1 MQTSATRLLENIIR
15 EELKFIKEAP
25 ATGSYDYFKNNPDA
39 LIDPNPQ
46 VKDRYAGMDAKRA
59 QDLKYAMMPKGNWY
73 DTPEGIAN
81 HILNASAKYR
91 SSKKTL
97 GSVTE
102 WDDYEAHVVDAFS
115 RIPDYSTMSKVNNII
130 IKKSGKNFVNF
141 LNSFMSGPEFVDKM
155 GGQSIVNSIERIYG
169 DKAYDSV
176 IKYLKKPGNFDFK
189 DYLKSGWETYKKGA
203 EYRMDYGRSSLV
215 ELATEWYKKHNTWN
229 SFINAEDGLRD
240 ILYSEAGL
248 VGSAMLSVI
257 PLTKIPVAIAFGLLA
272 ADDIYRISK
281 GQDIPGVYLEL
292 IVDLLGVFVGG
303 TGKLLSK
310 AVMGILKPVLNLL
323 FKYAGKFTGP
333 IVLKLVNMLKKVP
346 KATLKL
352 LDKMLSGLSALFAKI
367 NSSLN
372 WITKTLSNL
381 IKEYPLLKAVIQ
393 PIIGSISRIAKIV
406 KSATSS
412 VVGGIGW
419 TLNLLLQ
426 LVKFVLTPGKQVT
439 KLLEKFGVISPGGTA
454 GKVVQT
460 GVATTAVVMS
470 APYVMELLNVYE
482 PTQTEIAFVEQI
494 VKTNE
499 VEMSTVTKLQVG
511 DTKQPLKEGDVVYA
525 IKPGVK
531 TIDFYYSE
539 DLDSYDT
546 IDISNVKTMYQ
557 TSFTEDP
564 DDMLAQDYGLIALRM
579 NRDPDSTTDMPD
591 YWFDIVWLTEP
602 ENVSSATLILPD

>member
-215 ELATEWYKKHNTWN
+215 ELATEWYKKQNTWN